1 MGLVVFGLS
10 NLLSAIKVMKLM
22 KLVNNKL
29 KGSDVC
35 NFSNTQV
42 A

>member
-1 MGLVVFGLS
+1 MSLVVFGLS

-29 KGSDVC
+29 KGCDVC
-35 NFSNTQV
+35 NFSNAQV

>member
-1 MGLVVFGLS
+1 MGLVVFGYS
-10 NLLSAIKVMKLM
+10 NLLSAIKVMKL
-22 KLVNNKL
+22 VNNQL

-35 NFSNTQV
+35 NFSNAQV